1 MTARLVDL
9 FTGPVEDVA
18 RRLLGWRLHSKTGR
32 MVTAVMLTE
41 VEAYGGPDDL
51 ASHASRGPTARNASM
66 FGPAGTLYVY
76 RSYGIHWCANVVT
89 GPVGH
94 GEAVLM
100 RGAIPLEGVSI
111 MEQRRGRVDQLV
123 DGPGKLC
130 QALGIT
136 GDHDGTSLLDGPIR
150 LLPPA
155 ESAARE
161 VLATPRIG
169 ITKSTDRLWRFTLP
183 ST

>member
-1 MTARLVDL
+1 MTAGLVDL
-9 FTGPVEDVA
+9 LSRPVSVVA
-18 RRLLGWRLHSKTGR
+18 PDLLGWRLSSVAGGR
-32 MVTAVMLTE
+32 ITSIMVTE
-41 VEAYGGPDDL
+41 VEAYGGSDDP
-51 ASHASRGPTARNASM
+51 ASHAYRGPTERNRSM
-66 FGPAGTLYVY
+66 FGTAGTLYVY

-89 GPVGH
+89 GPAGD
-94 GEAVLM
+94 G
-100 RGAIPLEGVSI
+100 RAILLRAGNPLEGI
-111 MEQRRGRVDQLV
+111 PLMTRRRGRADHLV

-130 QALGIT
+130 QAMGIT

-169 ITKSTDRLWRFTLP
+169 ISKSTDRLWRFTLRRF
-183 ST
+183 